1 MVVGEIVGVVRD
13 VAGGGSEATRWRRG
27 VFIFPLVLTAAAAGA
42 PWMSSSSSKSV
53 AGVACWCP
61 SLRQFAMMLR
71 PQAPQSCHAPP
82 PPPIV
87 VVEILHCQPEP
98 HATVAGEAEGG
109 SGTPARRGAAPPPP
123 TGASRH
129 RNRGREGTPCRH
141 HVSFSFF
148 NYTVTQSLTARM
160 HTHSYEYT
168 WRTDVSLSTRTSSP
182 L

>member
-98 HATVAGEAEGG
+98 HANVAGEAEGG
-109 SGTPARRGAAPPPP
+109 SGTSWCSSSTTYWSLTPPEQGKGGNAMPPP
-123 TGASRH
+123 RII
-129 RNRGREGTPCRH
+129 
-141 HVSFSFF
+141 
-148 NYTVTQSLTARM
+148 
-160 HTHSYEYT
+160 
-168 WRTDVSLSTRTSSP
+168 
-182 L
+182 